1 MSLSRKQFDFLLHSN
16 KDVNVANGSIRSGKT
31 YIQMVRFL
39 EFLENEAIEN
49 EACIL
54 SAKSTMTSVRNLVD
68 PLLKIASSIGTIDD
82 FSYNRATNVL
92 TYNPKGIQTFVVG
105 ANDEG
110 SEARIR
116 GMTAQAWVADEVT
129 LYPRSFY
136 LQAYGRCSAGKRYK
150 WFTCNPDSPN
160 HWFKR
165 EVIDEVEKGNLNGQ
179 VWWFTLLDNPS
190 LDEEYKK
197 NISRQYTGTWYDRM
211 ILGKWV
217 SSGNAVFE
225 RWHVED
231 DFEPPED
238 AFFYFGMDWGFS
250 EDPTVLV
257 RCYIH
262 DDVLY
267 IDHERYA
274 SGVDIN
280 NIPDMIGDVPEVK
293 RFPIFADNSRP
304 ETISYMRNHGFGKM
318 APAKKWKGCVE
329 DGIARIRAFNDIVI
343 HKRCEHTIGEFQ
355 SYSYVTDKKTG
366 LVSDK
371 LEDANNHC
379 IDALR
384 YALDSVIQSRSR
396 FVSNVFMV

>member
-1 MSLSRKQFDFLLHSN
+1 VSLSKKQFDFLLHSDRDIN
-16 KDVNVANGSIRSGKT
+16 IANGSIRSGKT
-31 YIQMVRFL
+31 FVQIMRFL
-39 EFLENEAIEN
+39 EFLENDAIEG

-54 SAKSTMTSVRNLVD
+54 SAKSTMTCIRNLVD
-68 PLLKIASSIGTIDD
+68 PLMKMAESVGVIDS
-82 FSYNRATNVL
+82 FSFNRGNNTL
-92 TYNPKGIQTFVVG
+92 TYKPKGIHVSAVG

-136 LQAYGRCSAGKRYK
+136 LQAYGRCSAGGRQK
-150 WFTCNPDSPN
+150 WLTCNPDSPS

-165 EVIDEVEKGNLNGQ
+165 EVIDEIESGNLDGS
-179 VWWFTLLDNPS
+179 VWWFTLNDNPS
-190 LDEEYKK
+190 LDDEYKR

-217 SSGNAVFE
+217 SSGNSVFD
-225 RWHVED
+225 RWHVEKFD
-231 DFEPPED
+231 PPED

-250 EDPTVLV
+250 EDPSVLV

-267 IDHERYA
+267 IDQERYA

-280 NIPDMIGDVPEVK
+280 NIPDMIGDVPEVT
-293 RFPIFADNSRP
+293 RYPIFADNSRP
-304 ETISYMRNHGFGKM
+304 ETISYMRSHGFGKM
-318 APAKKWKGCVE
+318 KAAKKWKGCVE

-343 HKRCEHTIGEFQ
+343 HERCKHTISEFQ
-355 SYSYVTDKKTG
+355 SYSYITDKKTG

-384 YALDSVIQSRSR
+384 YALDKVIQSRSK
-396 FVSNVFMV
+396 FVSGVFMV